1 MIDDQTGTVLA
12 TLGPGEHFGEM
23 ALLGNTPRNA
33 TVSTISA
40 VELAVL
46 GKDNF
51 LHMLTLLPATEEA
64 VLTTVRE
71 RAMTGRDSASDQSR

>member
-1 MIDDQTGTVLA
+1 MLA

-23 ALLGNTPRNA
+23 ALLGDAPRNA
-33 TVSTISA
+33 TVRTISA

-51 LHMLTLLPATEEA
+51 LHMLTLVPATEEA
-64 VLTTVRE
+64 VLATVRE
-71 RAMTGRDSASDQSR
+71 RALATRATPR